1 MRTCPKPSCRAWSV
15 WSSLPFAPI
24 PVDVKRLA
32 SAAAEAVKAHF
43 DDLRS
48 GTGAV
53 AEEEAA
59 QASLAAARVEVE
71 TAQHEMLEAE
81 TALADLAAEAFLREE
96 DLEKAKKKAKHKH
109 KKR

>member
-1 MRTCPKPSCRAWSV
+1 MEQLAVPPM
-15 WSSLPFAPI
+15 
-24 PVDVKRLA
+24 PVDVKQPA

-48 GTGAV
+48 GT
-53 AEEEAA
+53 EEEAA
-59 QASLAAARVEVE
+59 QASLAAARAEVE
-71 TAQHEMLEAE
+71 TAQREMLEAE
-81 TALADLAAEAFLREE
+81 PALADLAAEARLREE